1 MPCMSS
7 PEPEYKEELKRLGVA
22 GFRPGQKAAVDRI
35 VVGKNTL
42 VLMPTGAGKSLCY
55 QLPALVLA
63 GTALIVSPLLALM
76 REQVEGIVE
85 KGIPA
90 ARWDSTQSPEER
102 EALRSR
108 LIAGQEKMLYIS
120 PESLRSREME
130 EVLGLVDWSFLVIDE
145 AHCLSEWGQRFRP
158 EYLQLPAVARRL
170 GRPVLALTATATACV
185 AEELATVFEIE
196 AEDIVRLP
204 LRKKNICREV
214 IPVTAADK
222 DRALAEYL
230 ERPGHLPALVYVNRR
245 EDAETVA
252 AMLSRCGIRA
262 RAYHAGM
269 TAESRAALHGEYM
282 ADGVPVLVATTAFGM
297 GVDKSN
303 VRSVV
308 HYQVP
313 SGLEGYLQESGRG
326 GRDGEAAWSLI
337 LADADDLLPLQNRF
351 RAILPGR
358 NALDSF
364 LRSLLPAGMT
374 GIRCFSEWDAQA
386 LYDLD
391 ETVLGRILVYLED
404 EGYVH
409 WLGSGRKKWKLR
421 PLVSAG
427 QLCAGRSAEERAWT
441 EWLLE
446 HREFTLDEV
455 VEQWKWEYEEAL
467 EHLQELEASGEWR
480 VMATHRVRLLKNG
493 RSVESFS
500 RLAADLYSLFDRRM
514 EGDLERLSGVW
525 DFMQAGECYNR
536 QLERY
541 FGETPSESCELCSF
555 CRFGRVAL
563 GEPSSEPVF
572 TIEDMAFLR
581 ELADCK
587 MPALGTPRRLARFV
601 AGFLSPSAS
610 RARLWK
616 LPQYGAYRNYSLES
630 LELYAASVM

>member
-1 MPCMSS
+1 MPCMLR
-7 PEPEYKEELKRLGVA
+7 PDPEYKEELKKLGVP
-22 GFRPGQKAAVDRI
+22 GFRPGQRAAVDRI
-35 VVGKNTL
+35 AGGRNTL

-63 GTALIVSPLLALM
+63 GTALVVSPLLALM

-90 ARWDSTQSPEER
+90 ARWDSTLSPEER
-102 EALRSR
+102 EELKQR
-108 LIAGQEKMLYIS
+108 LVSGQVKMLYIS

-130 EVLGLVDWSFLVIDE
+130 DVLDRVDWSFLVIDE

-158 EYLQLPAVARRL
+158 EYLLLPAVARRL

-185 AEELATVFEIE
+185 AEELATVFGIE
-196 AEDIVRLP
+196 EEDIVRLP
-204 LRKKNICREV
+204 LRKENIRREV
-214 IPVTAADK
+214 IPVTAAGK
-222 DRALAEYL
+222 EEALTEYL

-252 AMLSRCGIRA
+252 AMLARRGIRA

-269 TAESRAALHGEYM
+269 TAEARAALHEEYRDD
-282 ADGVPVLVATTAFGM
+282 AVPVLVATTAFGM
-297 GVDKSN
+297 GVDKPN

-326 GRDGEAAWSLI
+326 GRDGGAAWSLV
-337 LADADDLLPLQNRF
+337 LADADDLLPLRNRF

-364 LRSLLPAGMT
+364 LRSLLPAGMK
-374 GIRCFSEWDAQA
+374 GIRSFSEWDAQA

-427 QLCAGRSAEERAWT
+427 QLCAGRSDEERAWM

-446 HREFTLDEV
+446 HKEVTLDEV
-455 VEQWKWEYEEAL
+455 IERWGWGYEEAL

-493 RSVESFS
+493 RSIESFS
-500 RLAADLYSLFDRRM
+500 RLASDLFSLFDRRM
-514 EGDLERLSGVW
+514 EGDLERLDGVW
-525 DFMQAGECYNR
+525 EFMRAEECYNR

-541 FGETPSESCELCSF
+541 FGETPSEPCGLCSF
-555 CRFGRVAL
+555 CRFGRVIL
-563 GEPSSEPVF
+563 GEPSPEPEF
-572 TIEDMAFLR
+572 AIEDMAFLR
-581 ELADCK
+581 ELADSK
-587 MPALGTPRRLARFV
+587 LPALGTSRRLARFA